1 MCGEVGVGG
10 CAVGGVDD
18 AEMNEE
24 NVQMNSCS
32 GGVGEIIHWGF

>member
-24 NVQMNSCS
+24 HVQMN
-32 GGVGEIIHWGF
+32 ILL